1 MTLTYTAAER
11 NNGTVLLNLLK
22 HEMEMSASLIR
33 RLKRVQGIY
42 VNGKPVYTNYVV
54 AVGDVVTADLA
65 AAEPPCDI
73 VPETGDIDIIFEN
86 EGLLAVNK
94 PSGVI
99 VHPSHSRYDGTLA
112 NFVAGYLEKT
122 TGSAVCHAV
131 NRLDRDTSG
140 VVLFAKNSHYKSL
153 ACRALTTA
161 EKEYV
166 ALVFGTFKEPRGT
179 VDLPIKR
186 LQEQNLLRVVSPD
199 GQDAITHYETLKV
212 GVLDDNRVS
221 LVRFCLETGRTH
233 QIRVH
238 CLASGAPVLGDTLY
252 YTDSSKSLSELL
264 DINSQALHAYRLTFK
279 DPISK
284 EILSLTAPLLR
295 LDMCKIISSF

>member
-54 AVGDVVTADLA
+54 AVGDVITADLA

-166 ALVFGTFKEPRGT
+166 ALVFGTFKEPKGT

-199 GQDAITHYETLKV
+199 GQDAITHYETLKA

-221 LVRFCLETGRTH
+221 LVRFRLETGRTH

-238 CLASGAPVLGDTLY
+238 CLASGTPVLGDTLY

-279 DPISK
+279 DPISR